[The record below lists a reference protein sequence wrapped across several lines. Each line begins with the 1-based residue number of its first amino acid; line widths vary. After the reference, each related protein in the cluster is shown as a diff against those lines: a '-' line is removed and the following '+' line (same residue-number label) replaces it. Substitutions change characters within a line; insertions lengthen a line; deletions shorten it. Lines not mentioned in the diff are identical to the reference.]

1 MVSLECLLLA
11 SSIPNFRLFDQ
22 SLAGDTF
29 TVISSAD
36 NSSGYFLNV
45 SAYFENGSFYRW
57 ESFATVAAT
66 SNLFASHE
74 LFNVADF
81 IEYEEVQASV
91 NGSFTETIAE
101 PHTLV
106 ATPSGLKQRAINNCG
121 QFCGKTDHCRGS
133 NKRCRG
139 CRILQWAIGLW
150 QKHCV
155 L

>member
-45 SAYFENGSFYRW
+45 SAYFENGSFYSW

-66 SNLFASHE
+66 SDFFASH
-74 LFNVADF
+74 
-81 IEYEEVQASV
+81 
-91 NGSFTETIAE
+91 
-101 PHTLV
+101 
-106 ATPSGLKQRAINNCG
+106 
-121 QFCGKTDHCRGS
+121 
-133 NKRCRG
+133 
-139 CRILQWAIGLW
+139 
-150 QKHCV
+150 
-155 L
+155 